1 MEKVLDYIRS
11 HRDAFVEELFEVL
24 RIPSISAQTEH
35 RGDMV
40 RCAEHLAATLVK
52 AGADHA
58 EVMPTEGNPV
68 VFAEKIVDPKA
79 KTVLVYGHYDV
90 MPVDPREEWTTEPF
104 EPVVR
109 DGRIWG
115 ARSRRRQG
123 AVVHAHQGVRGDVRD
138 RTTALQ
144 REVHARRRRG
154 DRFAESLQILPRA
167 EETAEIGCHSG
178 LRYVDDFD
186 GYTFDYLRVAWFN
199 LYAG

>member
-40 RCAEHLAATLVK
+40 RCAEHLAAALVK

-90 MPVDPREEWTTEPF
+90 MPVDPRPQMRPSRTT
-104 EPVVR
+104 
-109 DGRIWG
+109 GSNG
-115 ARSRRRQG
+115 S
-123 AVVHAHQGVRGDVRD
+123 VVHSSRGS
-138 RTTALQ
+138 TGIT
-144 REVHARRRRG
+144 
-154 DRFAESLQILPRA
+154 S
-167 EETAEIGCHSG
+167 
-178 LRYVDDFD
+178 
-186 GYTFDYLRVAWFN
+186 
-199 LYAG
+199 